1 MAKQA
6 LYQKRSF
13 ILKKKDRVIFRC
25 QSCDHQTYQWM
36 GKCPGCGDWD
46 TLIAEKP
53 VDNSAPGARFSRAR
67 TTAIPMGEIEF
78 EQDPRLLTGIG
89 EFDRVLGGGIVAG
102 TLVLIGG
109 DPGIGKSTLMLQVLS
124 RVADSGRKALYVS
137 GEESIRQLKMRG
149 NRLYSSSSSSSQSQP
164 LSSSPLSSSSGLSAS
179 LNLSSSLPSSSLL
192 VAAETDLDAIL
203 TMAQEEKPAVMV
215 IDSIQ
220 TVYNPEIASTPGSV
234 TQIREAS
241 IRLMN
246 MAKQSGIPLFLV
258 GHVTKVGAIAGPRIM
273 EHMVDTVLYFEG
285 DRSHVFR
292 ILRAVKNR
300 FGSTNEIGVFEMKER
315 GLEEVPNPSAVF
327 LAERSVNAPGSVVTA
342 SMEGTRPILIEIQGL
357 ASSSGFGNA
366 RRTVLGLD
374 PNRVALIAAVME
386 KRLGINLSGLD
397 IFMNVAGGVKV
408 VEPAADLGVAV
419 ALASSFL
426 DMPVPEGT
434 TVIGEIGL
442 TGEIR
447 AVSHGEA
454 RIREALKMGFTRC
467 IVPENTKKQIP
478 DIQSIEIQGQKIA
491 VAIIGATSL
500 KQVMEI
506 LFQ

>member
-1 MAKQA
+1 M
-6 LYQKRSF
+6 
-13 ILKKKDRVIFRC
+13 IKKDKQIFRC
-25 QSCDHQTYQWM
+25 QSCGYQTPQWM

-46 TLIAEKP
+46 TLAAEKVQKTTDSEKSGKGASRKP
-53 VDNSAPGARFSRAR
+53 V
-67 TTAIPMGEIEF
+67 PMNAIEF
-78 EQDPRLLTGIG
+78 ENDPRIQTGIK
-89 EFDRVLGGGIVAG
+89 EFDRVLGGGIVSG
-102 TLVLIGG
+102 TMVLIGG
-109 DPGIGKSTLMLQVLS
+109 DPGIGKSTLMLQALAKLS
-124 RVADSGRKALYVS
+124 ESGKKTLYVS

-149 NRLYSSSSSSSQSQP
+149 KRLT
-164 LSSSPLSSSSGLSAS
+164 SGDSTM
-179 LNLSSSLPSSSLL
+179 L
-192 VAAETDLDAIL
+192 VAAETDLDSVI
-203 TMAQEEKPAVMV
+203 TMAEDEKPHAMV

-220 TVYNPEIASTPGSV
+220 TVYNPEISSTPGSV

-246 MAKQSGIPLFLV
+246 MAKRSGIPLFLV

-300 FGSTNEIGVFEMKER
+300 FGSTNEIGVFEMKDK

-357 ASSSGFGNA
+357 ASSSGFGTP
-366 RRTVLGLD
+366 RRTILGLD
-374 PNRVALIAAVME
+374 PNRVALIVAVME

-408 VEPAADLGVAV
+408 VEPAIDLGIAV
-419 ALASSFL
+419 ALTSSFL
-426 DMPVPEGT
+426 DTPVPEGT

-447 AVSHGEA
+447 AVGHVEA
-454 RIREALKMGFTRC
+454 RVKEAVKMGFNRC
-467 IVPENTKKQIP
+467 LLPENSRKQVPHIKRAVIEG
-478 DIQSIEIQGQKIA
+478 IQ
-491 VAIIGATSL
+491 SL